1 MGRLQEEYILILI
14 LSGTLIILLLVAGM
28 VLFILLYQKR
38 VMKEKQL
45 RAEQELA
52 FQNQMIRE
60 KFASEESE
68 RKRIASDLHDSLG
81 SLLWGAKVNAAFINR
96 SLSMNEDIHK
106 SFNDLND
113 VLDESIRVVRRIAW
127 ELTPEGFQYSGLLE
141 SVRKICTRLNGK
153 GIELVLTEENGR
165 LWNDDKALQMFR
177 VVQEIISN
185 ALKHSGA
192 TILEIKMSWQHDE
205 FEVNVRDNGIG
216 LGVDVRDNGVGMWN
230 IAQRVEKLHGKMHI
244 GNPPI
249 GTGLE
254 INIKIPLDS

>member
-14 LSGTLIILLLVAGM
+14 LSGTLIILLLVTGM
-28 VLFILLYQKR
+28 VLFMLLYQKR
-38 VMKEKQL
+38 VVKEKQL

-60 KFASEESE
+60 KFESEESE

-81 SLLWGAKVNAAFINR
+81 SLLWGAKVNTTFINR
-96 SLSMNEDIHK
+96 SLNMSEDMQK

-127 ELTPEGFQYSGLLE
+127 ELTPEAFQYSGLLE
-141 SVRKICTRLNGK
+141 SVRKVCTRLNGK
-153 GIELVLTEENGR
+153 GIELVLIEENGR
-165 LWNDDKALQMFR
+165 LWNDDNALQMFR
-177 VVQEIISN
+177 VIQEIISN
-185 ALKHSGA
+185 SLKHSGA
-192 TILEIKMSWQHDE
+192 TILEIKMIWKEDE
-205 FEVNVRDNGIG
+205 FEVNIRDNGIG
-216 LGVDVRDNGVGMWN
+216 LNRDVLEHGVGMWN
-230 IAQRVEKLHGKMHI
+230 IAQRVEKLRGKMHI

-254 INIKIPLDS
+254 IDIKIPLPS